1 MNLNSTNRMAD
12 AHDAIA
18 MIFEGGQYWLPG
30 WCLGFI
36 FSVTILN
43 YSGNVVRFARSE
55 FQDHE
60 TISQHSAIQTKPNL

>member
-1 MNLNSTNRMAD
+1 MAD

-36 FSVTILN
+36 LSVAILN
-43 YSGNVVRFARSE
+43 YAGTYLEKIKEAL
-55 FQDHE
+55 
-60 TISQHSAIQTKPNL
+60 I